1 MIFWGMIA
9 GGVIGGMV
17 GMKNKLLY
25 NWSFLLSSLFAS
37 YLSFVLS
44 PLALDVLKDFKD
56 LPQGVKNGAPS
67 CVLFFVFLVVF
78 CKIFGNAGGEK
89 DLSEFLPEAL
99 EKLLSWG
106 MGFLSGLL
114 LLGMILFCATAVLP
128 EISGESFEARQKR
141 ISGARDV
148 AENILSAGRILTWS
162 GSYAGKQSALLKK
175 ILPDPVE
182 KKAEEPSPEKKK
194 DMKKKVRKKRVQ
206 KNSPAV
212 ASGKTEKAGKKEA
225 PVKQETSE
233 SAETAKKDSETS
245 ASPDKKEP
253 EKQQE

>member
-25 NWSFLLSSLFAS
+25 NWNFLLSSLFAS
-37 YLSFVLS
+37 YLAFVLS

-67 CVLFFVFLVVF
+67 AVLFFVLLVVF

-89 DLSEFLPEAL
+89 DLAEFLPEAL
-99 EKLLSWG
+99 EKLLNWG

-128 EISGESFEARQKR
+128 EFSGEPFEARQKR

-182 KKAEEPSPEKKK
+182 KKAEEASPKHPKDLKKK
-194 DMKKKVRKKRVQ
+194 SRKKRVQ
-206 KNSPAV
+206 KGSPAV
-212 ASGKTEKAGKKEA
+212 AAGKTEKAGKEGGA
-225 PVKQETSE
+225 LKQKATQG
-233 SAETAKKDSETS
+233 ADTAKKDSETS